1 MISLDQ
7 LHAFVCILTH
17 SCVSKVK
24 HESDRNEFSYPILPI
39 QNLEIKV
46 KGQCHIVIQTI
57 SLEVVMMTFWLN
69 LPFANNRGKKF
80 PPLRFRRHSG
90 SIKNGAG

>member
-1 MISLDQ
+1 MENDPTLDMYTYIDRSATFLMISVDQ

-46 KGQCHIVIQTI
+46 KGQCHIVIQNYI
-57 SLEVVMMTFWLN
+57 
-69 LPFANNRGKKF
+69 
-80 PPLRFRRHSG
+80 SG
-90 SIKNGAG
+90 SSHDDILVELAICQ